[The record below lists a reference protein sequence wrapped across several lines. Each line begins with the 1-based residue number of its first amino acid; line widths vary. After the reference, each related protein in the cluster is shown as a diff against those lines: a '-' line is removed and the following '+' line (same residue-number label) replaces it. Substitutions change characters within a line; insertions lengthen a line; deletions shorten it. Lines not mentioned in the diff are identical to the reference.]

1 MEKINFNVSPSVS
14 QKKETEDLIQ
24 KLKQDTYLLKLL
36 DMHDV
41 DVSCIDTSPW
51 LVQRWYTSLSPC
63 LHCQGLYQCGQKM
76 QGYYEE
82 LVDDGYLH
90 TDLKACRYMRK
101 KREEEKHLS
110 NFYINDL
117 PEDMHTVS
125 FSKISL
131 DDVSED
137 YSKAV
142 TNAMKA
148 CTEDKGLYI
157 HGPMGTGKTYL
168 AACAAN
174 WYGERGRKTA
184 FLHYPSFCM
193 RMAAGVRTG
202 EFSLEL
208 KKAMSAYFCVID
220 DIGAESVT
228 EWNRDQIL
236 LPLLNERYEKH
247 LPTWFTSNEDMN
259 SLEDHY
265 RFTNKGKEEVIKAA
279 RIMERI
285 KVMAKPQPLTGEDR
299 RIKSSNIF
307 N

>member
-14 QKKETEDLIQ
+14 QKKETEELIQ
-24 KLKQDTYLLKLL
+24 KLKQDENLLKLL
-36 DMHDV
+36 DMHHIDT
-41 DVSCIDTSPW
+41 SCIDHSPW
-51 LVQRWYTSLSPC
+51 LVQRWYNSLQPC
-63 LHCQGLYQCGQKM
+63 LHCTGLNKCSQKM

-110 NFYINDL
+110 YFYINDM
-117 PEDMHTVS
+117 PEDMYTVS

-131 DDVSED
+131 KDVSEE

-168 AACAAN
+168 SACAAN
-174 WYGERGRKTA
+174 WYAERGRKTA

-202 EFSLEL
+202 EFSEEL
-208 KKAMSAYFCVID
+208 KKAMCAYFCVID

-279 RIMERI
+279 RIIERI
-285 KVMAKPQPLTGEDR
+285 KVMAQAQPLTGEDR
-299 RIKSSNIF
+299 RIQALNSF

>member
-14 QKKETEDLIQ
+14 QKKETEELRQ

-36 DMHDV
+36 DMHHIDS
-41 DVSCIDTSPW
+41 SCIDQSPW
-51 LVQRWYTSLSPC
+51 SVQRWYNSLQPC
-63 LHCQGLYQCGQKM
+63 LHCQGLNQCGQKM

-137 YSKAV
+137 YSRAV

-168 AACAAN
+168 SACAAN
-174 WYGERGRKTA
+174 WYAERGRKTA
-184 FLHYPSFCM
+184 FIHYPSFCM

-202 EFSLEL
+202 EFSEEL
-208 KKAMSAYFCVID
+208 KNAMSAYFCVID

-279 RIMERI
+279 RIIERI

-299 RIKSSNIF
+299 RIKASNSF